1 MRPIVLPLA
10 LLALIAGCAQQSE
23 QHARHDGHNHAGNR
37 ASLSIRP
44 EKKLSGADADQIS
57 ELHHPVTTRS
67 ADAQRHFNNGVTLIW
82 AFNHDEAVRSFEKA
96 LKADPNL
103 AMAHW
108 GIALAIGPNYNLD
121 VDAAREKR
129 AHEELQKAKAK
140 AEKSGATQAE
150 KDYIATLLRRFS
162 NVENPDFKKLA
173 QDYAVA

>member
-1 MRPIVLPLA
+1 MRYLAIPIA
-10 LLALIAGCAQQSE
+10 LTLVVGCAKQASTQSNP
-23 QHARHDGHNHAGNR
+23 APAGGR
-37 ASLSIRP
+37 SALSIRP
-44 EKKLSGADADQIS
+44 EKPIGDNKLS
-57 ELHHPVTTRS
+57 ELHQPVTTKS

-82 AFNHDEAVRSFEKA
+82 AFNHDEAVREFERA
-96 LKADPNL
+96 LKADENL

-108 GIALAIGPNYNLD
+108 GIALAVGPNYNLD

-129 AHEELQKAKAK
+129 GYEELQKAKAK